1 MTTDY
6 AHFLLWRFLI
16 IKTIRDAADK
26 IINII
31 ANQSGI
37 DTTKRFVNI
46 VPELIPNDN
55 IK

>member
-6 AHFLLWRFLI
+6 THFLLLRLL
-16 IKTIRDAADK
+16 
-26 IINII
+26 IINIIRDPVDNSVSTI

-46 VPELIPNDN
+46 VPELIPSDI